1 MPKLRTLHLR
11 NLPKTDLTACCVPI
25 DYMVKGFASAF
36 LELDT
41 GGIPFKHQNS
51 LNTIALGAPVYRD
64 LHIGSNHFPRDPVQD
79 FLQLRVYHVDYKYQ
93 SVIGPSPTVTLVA
106 KGTAD
111 DATTCLD
118 KEVLHEYWLA

>member
-1 MPKLRTLHLR
+1 MRKLRTLHLR
-11 NLPKTDLTACCVPI
+11 NQPKTDLTKAFLATNYI
-25 DYMVKGFASAF
+25 VKGLASSI
-36 LELDT
+36 LDWYA
-41 GGIPFKHQNS
+41 GGKPSEGHKS
-51 LNTIALGAPVYRD
+51 LTAIALGAPVYRD

-79 FLQLRVYHVDYKYQ
+79 FLQLRVYHVEYKYQ

-118 KEVLHEYWLA
+118 KEFLHEYWLA